1 MVMVSTDK
9 HFPAEFG
16 GVLEVLEGDAAVLG
30 RVADRARVRWVAVRG
45 QHSSGVLRGGG
56 KIDKLVQYLLYRN
69 IPLFMA
75 VFGIPNCM

>member
-45 QHSSGVLRGGG
+45 QHSSGVLR
-56 KIDKLVQYLLYRN
+56 
-69 IPLFMA
+69 
-75 VFGIPNCM
+75 